1 MAATKVRFGTPT
13 EEEIS
18 AYVSTGEPLGMAG
31 GFTIEGLGGWFVES
45 IDGDHNNVIGISLPL
60 LRGLLRD
67 LGVTIPAGSVGLS
80 TTAWSSSPRRS
91 TPLAPRASPAGSCTA
106 LLSAATDGSASVAGQ
121 DDGSHS
127 VDRRNAFG
135 QCENTVSIVD
145 DHRQHRPLAADGQL
159 GEERGVPH
167 DPARPLMRSV
177 SLRPGIRAMSPTCGF
192 DRMLRYPSA
201 RLLPGRSAM
210 AMVRGSSTWMSCPAG
225 SPLGEA
231 SQLPSASD
239 VASTQNGDLRSHSI
253 CSGCSDG
260 PVLGRGAPGREPAKR
275 RPQLVF

>member
-1 MAATKVRFGTPT
+1 MR
-13 EEEIS
+13 
-18 AYVSTGEPLGMAG
+18 LQ
-31 GFTIEGLGGWFVES
+31 
-45 IDGDHNNVIGISLPL
+45 L
-60 LRGLLRD
+60 LERLRRV
-67 LGVTIPAGSVGLS
+67 L
-80 TTAWSSSPRRS
+80 
-91 TPLAPRASPAGSCTA
+91 CTA
-106 LLSAATDGSASVAGQ
+106 LLSAATDGSASAAGQ

-135 QCENTVSIVD
+135 QCENTVSISMTTASTG
-145 DHRQHRPLAADGQL
+145 RWPRTTSSEKNGASRTSL
-159 GEERGVPH
+159 
-167 DPARPLMRSV
+167 ARPLMRSV
-177 SLRPGIRAMSPTCGF
+177 SLRPGISAMSPTCGL

-253 CSGCSDG
+253 CSGCRAGRSLVAARPDG
-260 PVLGRGAPGREPAKR
+260 NPPSAARSSSSEVIW
-275 RPQLVF
+275 